1 VKTPGILA
9 IGTVIQVEI
18 APMSQ
23 PLRFI
28 VPSYGPG
35 KHLDEGSYY
44 YCACLPAK
52 AVIKAIDRTTFDYSS
67 GKALGPNE
75 D

>member
-35 KHLDEGSYY
+35 KHLDEGSCY
-44 YCACLPAK
+44 YCACLPAR
-52 AVIKAIDRTTFDYSS
+52 AVIKTIDHAAFDYSP
-67 GKALGPNE
+67 GKR
-75 D
+75 